1 MIVET
6 ERLRLEPFEDAHY
19 QGLRVM
25 DSDADVMR
33 YVNQGVVKTPDET
46 WDTLRRVQQRWQQ
59 YGYSWW
65 VIKKKLSGDIV
76 GAACLQH
83 LGNNDNAPLELGW
96 RLLPNQ
102 RGQGFA
108 TEAARGIIDF
118 AVKQTGTD
126 YLVAVAHTENIP
138 SQRVMQRLGMSYKG
152 IEEHYDMPCVVY
164 ELNL

>member
-65 VIKKKLSGDIV
+65 VIKKKHSADII